1 MPLQLGFQEVIKF
14 VTFAGKYIH
23 IRNWR
28 GKKEQ
33 SSKNL
38 PVCKC
43 VYIVIS
49 EPICNTSQT
58 MQEKQEKAE
67 TTG

>member
-1 MPLQLGFQEVIKF
+1 MPLQLGFQEVITF

-43 VYIVIS
+43 VHIVIS
-49 EPICNTSQT
+49 KPICNTSQT
-58 MQEKQEKAE
+58 MQEKQEKAQ